1 MPTSLIP
8 IIARTNTIDEWRIQ
22 TNKSASDLNDLGFYN
37 YDKTQGTLILSNT
50 SILNITADG
59 TPLQVA
65 NNVLFQSSLTLG
77 NTLFLGV
84 QSSATGN
91 IIAGGTVSVRG
102 PGSALSVS
110 NNSYIGVDLQVV
122 SNVYSNNY
130 IANGSVTVANN
141 LTISTGTLRLS
152 GTGNVAYAN
161 NGSIKSNTIYS
172 TDTFSTNVSTANLYA
187 SFARIDVLDDLAF
200 ARIGILENVTGNSYY
215 LSSNSH
221 TSNSVSTRY
230 LVANISGNIVNF
242 SSNVSSINTA
252 TILNGNVVTL
262 VSNSSSINVATVNA
276 STTLVGNVVTLVS
289 NLASINVSSINTATI
304 LNGNVVNLVSN
315 SSSINVASINTSSI
329 NILTSYNLT
338 STHRITANNIITN
351 NVEVSTINAAWVNVS
366 SNLWMQSGS
375 QLRIYAPGSQYES
388 LIVDGKTTLNTAYI
402 SSNLTVEG
410 TWTALGDIEYETSE
424 IILNK
429 RTPTN
434 ADAVFRNERP
444 VGDDAIIR
452 WVETDDQWK
461 ISKGNTYSELYGILD
476 ASFLDSEVS
485 NLSTS
490 NIATPLAVNTA
501 HSVAQTSGRYANSG
515 YTHANAAFNWANVVS
530 NTANANS
537 ALFTINI
544 TSASNY
550 ANGAYAAAN
559 LAALQGGVISGGY
572 ANSAFGSAN
581 SAGVYANSA
590 FAAANAAA
598 LSGGVISGGYANSAF
613 GSANSASSYANGAF
627 GAANTAAAA
636 AAVAQESASQAL
648 ANVVPAFIH
657 ANAAFL
663 FANTAN
669 VHLNVAF
676 RHANAAFSN
685 ANNAVYRTG
694 GSDIQT
700 INGNINVTGK
710 LESGNIKFNG
720 GTALLQGGT
729 FVFNGNQNQNQS
741 PSLSAT
747 IEVDRGVS
755 PNAIFRYNETIDRWQ
770 YTHATSDPADFTT
783 LGFVSDRANNITG
796 GAASRIVY
804 QSEQDTT
811 AFIVAPPANLN
822 RFLNWT
828 GTGFSWSEISAPNL
842 TGYIQVDAAGLLPTN
857 RVSRTDTGG
866 ARTYP
871 MNITG
876 DAGYAT
882 SAGSATSASSATTAG
897 STTNVTSGG
906 TIVTG
911 VAGQATSA
919 NLTNYGASDLYGR
932 VRIRNSTQATT
943 GQDNSTSPAAGA
955 SLYVEGGIFCEKDIV
970 ADFFRGIATSAYY
983 SADLAE
989 CYLPDQ
995 SDDYGTIMMI
1005 GGNKE
1010 VTAAT
1015 KDKLHVI
1022 IGVVSEKPAFLMNDG
1037 LEGGIV
1043 VGLKGRL
1050 PVRILGTCKKGDLL
1064 EMSDVPG
1071 VAKVS
1076 DGNKLPLRLICLEDK
1091 NTEEEGKIEVAIM

>member
-22 TNKSASDLNDLGFYN
+22 TNKSATDLNDLGFYT
-37 YDKTQGTLILSNT
+37 YDKQQGTLLLSNT
-50 SILNITADG
+50 SVLSITAEG

-65 NNVLFQSSLTLG
+65 NNVLFQSSLTLS

-110 NNSYIGVDLQVV
+110 NNSYVGVDLQVV
-122 SNVYSNNY
+122 NNVYANNY
-130 IANGSVTVANN
+130 TANGSVNVANN
-141 LTISTGTLRLS
+141 LTVSTGSLRLN

-161 NGSIKSNTIYS
+161 NGSFKSNTIYS

-187 SFARIDVLDDLAF
+187 AFGRIDVLDDLAF

-215 LSSNSH
+215 LASNSH

-252 TILNGNVVTL
+252 TVLSGNVVTL
-262 VSNSSSINVATVNA
+262 VSNSASINVATVNT
-276 STTLVGNVVTLVS
+276 STTLVGNVVTL
-289 NLASINVSSINTATI
+289 T
-304 LNGNVVNLVSN
+304 SN
-315 SSSINVASINTSSI
+315 SATINVASINTSSI
-329 NILTSYNLT
+329 NVLSSNNLT
-338 STHRITANNIITN
+338 SAHRITANNIITN

-388 LIVDGKTTLNTAYI
+388 LIVGGKTTLNTAYVT
-402 SSNLTVEG
+402 SNLTVEG
-410 TWTALGDIEYETSE
+410 TWTALGDIEYETNE

-434 ADAVFRNERP
+434 ADAIIRNERP

-461 ISKGNTYSELYGILD
+461 ISKGGTYSELFGILD
-476 ASFLDSEVS
+476 ASFLDSQVS

-490 NIATPLAVNTA
+490 NVATPLAVNTA
-501 HSVAQTSGRYANSG
+501 HSVAQTSGRYANSA
-515 YTHANAAFNWANVVS
+515 YHHANGAFIWANAMS
-530 NTANANS
+530 TLANANS
-537 ALFTINI
+537 ARFTTNI
-544 TSASNY
+544 TIAGSY
-550 ANGAYAAAN
+550 ANSAYGRAN
-559 LAALQGGVISGGY
+559 DAYDLAATALEAGGSISGGY
-572 ANSAFGSAN
+572 ANSAFGKAN
-581 SAGVYANSA
+581 TADQRAVTSGVYANGAYEKANTGARDALSAGVYANAAYETANTSA
-590 FAAANAAA
+590 TAAA
-598 LSGGVISGGYANSAF
+598 LAQD
-613 GSANSASSYANGAF
+613 
-627 GAANTAAAA
+627 AAAK
-636 AAVAQESASQAL
+636 VL
-648 ANVVPAFIH
+648 ANVTPAFIH
-657 ANAAFL
+657 ANAGFI

-676 RHANAAFSN
+676 RHANAAFVN

-694 GSDIQT
+694 GSDTQS
-700 INGNINVTGK
+700 INGNITVGGK
-710 LESGNIKFNG
+710 IESGNIKFNG
-720 GTALLQGGT
+720 DTALLQGGT
-729 FVFNGNQNQNQS
+729 FVFNGNQNQNQG
-741 PSLSAT
+741 PSLNAI
-747 IEVDRGVS
+747 IEVDRGTAA
-755 PNAIFRYNETIDRWQ
+755 NAIFRYNETIDRWE
-770 YTHATSDPADFTT
+770 YTHATSDPAVFTT
-783 LGFVSDRANNITG
+783 LGFVSERANNITG
-796 GAASRIVY
+796 GALNKILVQTAL
-804 QSEQDTT
+804 DTT
-811 AFIVAPPANLN
+811 GFIEAPPVNLAK
-822 RFLNWT
+822 FLQWT
-828 GTGFSWSEISAPNL
+828 GTAFAWSDVTAPNV
-842 TGYIQVDAAGLLPTN
+842 TGFIQQDASGLLPTN
-857 RVSRTDTGG
+857 KVSRTDNTGT
-866 ARTYP
+866 RTYP

-882 SAGSATSASSATTAG
+882 SAGSATTATTA
-897 STTNVTSGG
+897 TNATNATNVTAGGSVVTGTVGG
-906 TIVTG
+906 TTT
-911 VAGQATSA
+911 TS
-919 NLTNYGASDLYGR
+919 LTNYGASQLTGR
-932 VRIRNSTQATT
+932 VRIVNTTQATV
-943 GQDNSTSPAAGA
+943 GQDNSGSPASGA
-955 SLYVEGGIFCEKDIV
+955 ALYVEGGIFCEKDVV
-970 ADFFRGIATSAYY
+970 ADTFRGIATSAYY

-989 CYLPDQ
+989 YYLPDQ
-995 SDDYGTIMMI
+995 HYDYGTIMMI

-1022 IGVVSEKPAFLMNDG
+1022 IGVISEKPAFTMNDG
-1037 LEGGIV
+1037 LEGGII

-1064 EMSDVPG
+1064 EMSDIPG

>member
-22 TNKSASDLNDLGFYN
+22 TNKSATDLNDLGFYT
-37 YDKTQGTLILSNT
+37 YDKTQGTLLISNT
-50 SILNITADG
+50 SILSITANG

-91 IIAGGTVSVRG
+91 IIAGGTISVRG

-110 NNSYIGVDLQVV
+110 NNSYVGVDLQVV
-122 SNVYSNNY
+122 SNIYSNNY
-130 IANGSVTVANN
+130 TSNGNVTVTNN
-141 LTISTGTLRLS
+141 LTVSTGALRLN

-161 NGSIKSNTIYS
+161 NGSFKSNTIYS
-172 TDTFSTNVSTANLYA
+172 DDTFSTNVSTANLYA
-187 SFARIDVLDDLAF
+187 AFGRIDVLDDLAF

-262 VSNSSSINVATVNA
+262 VSNSSSINVAAVNT

-289 NLASINVSSINTATI
+289 NSASINVAAVNTSTT
-304 LNGNVVNLVSN
+304 LVGNVVTLTSN

-329 NILTSYNLT
+329 NVLTSYNLT

-375 QLRIYAPGSQYES
+375 QLRIYAPSDQFES

-434 ADAVFRNERP
+434 ADAIVRNERP
-444 VGDDAIIR
+444 VGSDAVIQ
-452 WVETDDQWK
+452 WVESDDQWK
-461 ISKGNTYSELYGILD
+461 ISKGNTYSDLFGILD
-476 ASFLDSEVS
+476 ASFLDSQVS

-490 NIATPLAVNTA
+490 NVSTPLAVNTA
-501 HSVAQTSGRYANSG
+501 HTVAQTSGRYANSG

-530 NTANANS
+530 SVANANS

-544 TSASNY
+544 TSAANY

-572 ANSAFGSAN
+572 ANAAFQTAN
-581 SAGVYANSA
+581 SGAIYANSA

-613 GSANSASSYANGAF
+613 RSANSASSYANGAF
-627 GAANTAAAA
+627 AAANTAATAA
-636 AAVAQESASQAL
+636 ALAQESAAQAL
-648 ANVVPAFIH
+648 ANVTPAFIH
-657 ANAAFL
+657 ANAGFI

-676 RHANAAFSN
+676 RHANSAFAN

-694 GSDIQT
+694 GSDTQS
-700 INGNINVTGK
+700 INGNINVAGK
-710 LESGNIKFNG
+710 IESGNIKFNG
-720 GTALLQGGT
+720 GTALLQGGN
-729 FVFNGNQNQNQS
+729 FVFNAQQNQGQG
-741 PSLSAT
+741 PSLNAV
-747 IEVDRGVS
+747 IEVDRGTS
-755 PNAIFRYNETIDRWQ
+755 ANSMIRYNEGIAPPSWEFSHDGVNFARMGT
-770 YTHATSDPADFTT
+770 
-783 LGFVSDRANNITG
+783 VSERANNITG
-796 GAASRIVY
+796 GASNRITY
-804 QSEQDTT
+804 QSATDTT
-811 AFIVAPPANLN
+811 AFIDAPPINLV
-822 RFLNWT
+822 RYLQWT
-828 GTGFSWSEISAPNL
+828 GTAFTWSDVAAPNL
-842 TGYIQVDAAGLLPTN
+842 TGYIQQDASGLLPTN
-857 RVSRTDTGG
+857 KVARTDTGG
-866 ARTYP
+866 TRTYP

-882 SAGSATSASSATTAG
+882 TAGSATTATSATSATNA
-897 STTNVTSGG
+897 TNVTSGG
-906 TIVTG
+906 SVITGTSGQSTTTSVT
-911 VAGQATSA
+911 
-919 NLTNYGASDLYGR
+919 NFGASYLYGR
-932 VRIRNSTQATT
+932 VRVGNSAQASV
-943 GQDNSTSPAAGA
+943 GQDNSSSPTSGAA
-955 SLYVEGGIFCEKDIV
+955 LYVEGGIFCEKDV
-970 ADFFRGIATSAYY
+970 VGDTFRGVATSAQY
-983 SADLAE
+983 ADLAE
-989 CYLPDQ
+989 KYL
-995 SDDYGTIMMI
+995 SDKKYPTGTIMMV
-1005 GGNKE
+1005 GGKKE
-1010 VTAAT
+1010 VTAAKET
-1015 KDKLHVI
+1015 KKHAI
-1022 IGVVSEKPAFLMNDG
+1022 IGIVSEKPAYIMNSDLKNGLM
-1037 LEGGIV
+1037 I
-1043 VGLKGRL
+1043 GLKGRL
-1050 PVRILGTCKKGDLL
+1050 PIRMIGTCEKGDLITISEKAGIGISSKGNVILPFRIIAL
-1064 EMSDVPG
+1064 E
-1071 VAKVS
+1071 
-1076 DGNKLPLRLICLEDK
+1076 NKE
-1091 NTEEEGKIEVAIM
+1091 TEEEGLIEVVIM

>member
-1 MPTSLIP
+1 M
-8 IIARTNTIDEWRIQ
+8 
-22 TNKSASDLNDLGFYN
+22 
-37 YDKTQGTLILSNT
+37 
-50 SILNITADG
+50 
-59 TPLQVA
+59 
-65 NNVLFQSSLTLG
+65 
-77 NTLFLGV
+77 
-84 QSSATGN
+84 
-91 IIAGGTVSVRG
+91 
-102 PGSALSVS
+102 
-110 NNSYIGVDLQVV
+110 
-122 SNVYSNNY
+122 
-130 IANGSVTVANN
+130 
-141 LTISTGTLRLS
+141 
-152 GTGNVAYAN
+152 
-161 NGSIKSNTIYS
+161 
-172 TDTFSTNVSTANLYA
+172 
-187 SFARIDVLDDLAF
+187 
-200 ARIGILENVTGNSYY
+200 
-215 LSSNSH
+215 
-221 TSNSVSTRY
+221 
-230 LVANISGNIVNF
+230 
-242 SSNVSSINTA
+242 
-252 TILNGNVVTL
+252 
-262 VSNSSSINVATVNA
+262 
-276 STTLVGNVVTLVS
+276 
-289 NLASINVSSINTATI
+289 
-304 LNGNVVNLVSN
+304 
-315 SSSINVASINTSSI
+315 
-329 NILTSYNLT
+329 
-338 STHRITANNIITN
+338 
-351 NVEVSTINAAWVNVS
+351 
-366 SNLWMQSGS
+366 
-375 QLRIYAPGSQYES
+375 
-388 LIVDGKTTLNTAYI
+388 
-402 SSNLTVEG
+402 
-410 TWTALGDIEYETSE
+410 
-424 IILNK
+424 
-429 RTPTN
+429 
-434 ADAVFRNERP
+434 
-444 VGDDAIIR
+444 
-452 WVETDDQWK
+452 
-461 ISKGNTYSELYGILD
+461 
-476 ASFLDSEVS
+476 
-485 NLSTS
+485 
-490 NIATPLAVNTA
+490 
-501 HSVAQTSGRYANSG
+501 
-515 YTHANAAFNWANVVS
+515 S
-530 NTANANS
+530 NTALKSQYLASEKVAIDDAAKDAMTKAGQSFLKDYDVRGVDGIVSKMTDSAGKGYLNRFFVDLKKLSPSDQKNS
-537 ALFTINI
+537 LLAVK
-544 TSASNY
+544 
-550 ANGAYAAAN
+550 NGLVTQMLDSPSPLDYLN
-559 LAALQGGVISGGY
+559 KNS
-572 ANSAFGSAN
+572 SAFIKVFGINEYNNLNALADVSRLSKTLDISKLN
-581 SAGVYANSA
+581 FSK
-590 FAAANAAA
+590 AA
-598 LSGGVISGGYANSAF
+598 
-613 GSANSASSYANGAF
+613 
-627 GAANTAAAA
+627 TE
-636 AAVAQESASQAL
+636 QESASQAL

-995 SDDYGTIMMI
+995 SYDYGTIMMI